1 MNRLFVLLSALLTCG
16 MLSAQEAR
24 QLAHRK
30 IKVLHSRVESHQ
42 KEKDNLS
49 YTTVHYDRKGRE
61 TTVLEFNADSVCIQA
76 EFFEYNK
83 NGKLTLHITVD
94 SLSHSRSRLEQRYDK
109 RNFLQEKTLLIDGK
123 QKERTV
129 YTYNTLDDRICEQ
142 VYDDSNTLKKETRFT
157 YDFRGMLLRK
167 TTTDSNGKIVYDKI
181 NHYEY

>member
-30 IKVLHSRVESHQ
+30 IHIMHSRVESHQ

-49 YTTVHYDRKGRE
+49 YTTVRYDRKGRE
-61 TTVLEFNADSVCIQA
+61 STVFEFNADSVCIQA

-83 NGKLTLHITVD
+83 NGKLTLHTTID
-94 SLSHSRSRLEQRYDK
+94 SLTHSRSRLEQRYDN
-109 RNFLQEKTLLIDGK
+109 RNLLQEKILLIDGK

-129 YTYNTLDDRICEQ
+129 YTYNTLDDRTFEQ
-142 VYDDSNTLKKETRFT
+142 VYDESNTLKKETRFI

-167 TTTDSNGKIVYDKI
+167 TTTDINGKIIYDKI

>member
-30 IKVLHSRVESHQ
+30 INMLHSRVESHQ
-42 KEKDNLS
+42 KEKLNLS
-49 YTTVHYDRKGRE
+49 YTTIHYDRKGRE
-61 TTVLEFNADSVCIQA
+61 TAVFEFNADSVCIQA

-83 NGKLTLHITVD
+83 NGKLTLHTTVD

-109 RNFLQEKTLLIDGK
+109 RNLLQEKTLFIDGK

-142 VYDDSNTLKKETRFT
+142 VFDDSIAALTAGTVHVHDALSR
-157 YDFRGMLLRK
+157 RGR
-167 TTTDSNGKIVYDKI
+167 SCRRAGCRRRRPAVRAR
-181 NHYEY
+181 